1 MKFGIGQTVKRLE
14 DQNLL
19 TGKGAFTDDQMP
31 GEGRAVAFLRAPFAH
46 AIITHLDI
54 SAARA
59 ADGVVLAASQADL
72 DADNV
77 GEINCNFYPENRDG
91 SQVPRTT
98 KPPMARSK
106 VRHAG
111 DLVAMVV
118 AETRQQAMD
127 ALDLIEVDY
136 DPLDAVTDVYDA
148 MRPEAPQLHDEYVN
162 NIVFDW
168 EAGDINNARAKLDAA
183 LSEGATL
190 VEIDVINS
198 RVMPNAMETRPVV
211 AMPSEEI
218 GGLRVWLPS
227 QGPVGLAGQ
236 IATALGYE
244 DEQLQVLTG
253 DVGGGFGYKIFLH
266 PEQLCIA
273 WAAKVTQS
281 LVRWQQDRSDAFLS
295 DLHGRDNRSVARA
308 AVDDRGRVLALD
320 VRVHA
325 NMGSWLSNFSCYI
338 PTLSACRTLTG
349 PYDIQDVGMQV
360 LGIVTNTPAVDA
372 FRGAGRPEANYLLER
387 LMDHIAAELALD
399 RVAVRNENLIK
410 AEQIPYA
417 MVEGGV
423 VDSGD
428 MPGLLA
434 DAMEKADWQGFEARR
449 RAARAKGK
457 YRGIGL
463 AMYLEQCGGG
473 GGAGVDIEFEA
484 DGTAV
489 IYAAQQDNGQ
499 AHRTTLTQIFSHQ
512 LGYDVEKIKIVQGN
526 SLRTPSGSTGG
537 ARMSAVLGSTLSQAA
552 DLIAEKAM
560 PLAAEQLEVAP
571 SDIQFADGLFSAA
584 GTNRSIEIEEL
595 VGLLAR
601 DTPAEHPL
609 NQKHL
614 YTTKGASYPY
624 GCHIV
629 EIEVDMA
636 TLKPQILDYTVVD
649 DIGNVINPMTF
660 AGQIHG
666 GIAQGVGQA
675 LYEHV
680 AFDPDGQLLA
690 GSLMDYTLPRA
701 DHLPSFSIST
711 RSTVCQ
717 NNVLGVK
724 GVGEAGAIGAP
735 PAVISALC
743 DALGVVHI
751 DMPATLQ
758 KIWETM
764 KPKKEAI

>member
-31 GEGRAVAFLRAPFAH
+31 GQGRTVAFLRAPFAH
-46 AIITHLDI
+46 AAITHLDL
-54 SAARA
+54 SAARS
-59 ADGVVLAASQADL
+59 ADGVVLAACQADL

-77 GEINCNFYPENRDG
+77 GEIQCQFYPVNRDG
-91 SQVPRTT
+91 SKVPKTT
-98 KPPMARSK
+98 KPPMAREL

-136 DPLDAVTDVYDA
+136 DPLEAVTDVYAA
-148 MRPEAPQLHDEYVN
+148 MQPEAPQLHSEYPN

-168 EAGDINNARAKLDAA
+168 EAGTIDTARDEIEAA
-183 LSEGATL
+183 VAGGARL
-190 VEIDVINS
+190 VEIDVVNS

-211 AMPSEEI
+211 AMPCDEI
-218 GGLRVWLPS
+218 EGLRLWLPS
-227 QGPVGLAGQ
+227 QGPVGLAEQ
-236 IATALGYE
+236 LADALGYE
-244 DEQLQVLTG
+244 HNQLQVLTG

-273 WAAKVTQS
+273 WAAKTTKS

-295 DLHGRDNRSVARA
+295 DLHGRDNRSIARA
-308 AVDDRGRVLALD
+308 AVDTKGRVLALD

-349 PYDIQDVGMQV
+349 PYDIQIAGMQV

-387 LMDHIAAELALD
+387 LMDHIAVELDID
-399 RVAVRNENLIK
+399 RVAVRQANLIQP
-410 AEQIPYA
+410 EQIPYA
-417 MVEGGV
+417 MIEGGT

-449 RAARAKGK
+449 STARANGK
-457 YRGIGL
+457 YLGIGL

-473 GGAGVDIEFEA
+473 GGSGVDVEFQG
-484 DGTAV
+484 DGTAI
-489 IYAAQQDNGQ
+489 IYASQQDNGQ
-499 AHRTTLTQIFSHQ
+499 GHRTTLTQIFSAQ
-512 LGYDVEKIKIVQGN
+512 LGYDADKIKIVQGD
-526 SLRTPSGSTGG
+526 SQRTPRGTTGG

-552 DLIAEKAM
+552 DLIAEKAK
-560 PLAAEQLEVAP
+560 PFAAEQLDAAIE
-571 SDIQFADGLFSAA
+571 DIQFAEGIFSAA
-584 GTNRSIEIEEL
+584 GTNRSIEIEAL
-595 VGLLAR
+595 VEALAS
-601 DTPAEHPL
+601 DMPAEHPL
-609 NQKHL
+609 NQQHE

-636 TLKPQILDYTVVD
+636 TLQPQILRYTVVD

-675 LYEHV
+675 LFEHV
-680 AFDPDGQLLA
+680 AFDEDGQLLA

-711 RSTVCQ
+711 RNTVCQ

-751 DMPATLQ
+751 EMPATLQ
-758 KIWETM
+758 AIWRTM
-764 KPKKEAI
+764 KPAKEAV

>member
-14 DQNLL
+14 DRNLL

-31 GEGRAVAFLRAPFAH
+31 GQGRAVAFLRAPFAH
-46 AIITHLDI
+46 AAITHLDL
-54 SAARA
+54 SAARS

-77 GEINCNFYPENRDG
+77 GEVHCQFYPDNRDG
-91 SQVPRTT
+91 SKVPHTT
-98 KPPMARSK
+98 KPPMARDI

-136 DPLDAVTDVYDA
+136 DPLEAVTDVYAA
-148 MRPEAPQLHDEYVN
+148 MQPEAPQLHAEYPN

-168 EAGDINNARAKLDAA
+168 EAGTIDKARAEIEAA
-183 LSEGATL
+183 VASGARL
-190 VEIDVINS
+190 VEIDVVNS

-211 AMPSEEI
+211 AMPADDMD
-218 GGLRVWLPS
+218 GLRLWLPS
-227 QGPVGLAGQ
+227 QGPVGLAEQ
-236 IATALGYE
+236 LADALGY
-244 DEQLQVLTG
+244 DHNQLQVLTG

-273 WAAKVTQS
+273 WAAKTTNS

-308 AVDDRGRVLALD
+308 AVDAHGRVLALD

-349 PYDIQDVGMQV
+349 PYDIQIAGMQV

-387 LMDHIAAELALD
+387 LMDHIAAELNLD
-399 RVAVRNENLIK
+399 RIAVRQANLIQP
-410 AEQIPYA
+410 EQIPYA
-417 MVEGGV
+417 MIEGGT

-449 RAARAKGK
+449 SAARAKGK
-457 YRGIGL
+457 YLGIGL

-473 GGAGVDIEFEA
+473 GGSGVDVEFHA

-489 IYAAQQDNGQ
+489 VYASQQDNGQ

-512 LGYDVEKIKIVQGN
+512 LGYDADKIKIVQGD
-526 SLRTPSGSTGG
+526 SQRTPRGTTGG

-552 DLIAEKAM
+552 DIIADKAK
-560 PLAAEQLEVAP
+560 PFAAEQLDAAP
-571 SDIQFADGLFSAA
+571 EDVQFAEGIFSAT
-584 GTNRSIEIEEL
+584 GTNRSIEIEAL
-595 VGLLAR
+595 VEVLASEV
-601 DTPAEHPL
+601 PAEHPL
-609 NQKHL
+609 NQQHE

-636 TLKPQILDYTVVD
+636 TLQPQILRYTVVD

-675 LYEHV
+675 LFEHV
-680 AFDPDGQLLA
+680 AFDEDGQLLA

-711 RSTVCQ
+711 RNTVCQ

-751 DMPATLQ
+751 EMPATLQ
-758 KIWETM
+758 AIWQTM
-764 KPKKEAI
+764 RPEKEAV

>member
-14 DQNLL
+14 DRNLL
-19 TGKGAFTDDQMP
+19 TGKGVFTDDQMP
-31 GEGRAVAFLRAPFAH
+31 GQGRAVAFLRAPFAH
-46 AIITHLDI
+46 AHITHLDL
-54 SAARA
+54 SAARSA
-59 ADGVVLAASQADL
+59 EGVVLVASQADL

-77 GEINCNFYPENRDG
+77 GEVHCQFYPENRDG
-91 SQVPRTT
+91 SKVPKTT
-98 KPPMARSK
+98 KPPMAREL

-136 DPLDAVTDVYDA
+136 DPLEAVTDVYAA
-148 MRPEAPQLHDEYVN
+148 MQPEAPQLHAEYPN

-168 EAGDINNARAKLDAA
+168 EAGTIDTARAEIEAA
-183 LSEGATL
+183 VAGGARL
-190 VEIDVINS
+190 VEIDVVNS

-211 AMPSEEI
+211 AMPADDME
-218 GGLRVWLPS
+218 GLRLWLPS
-227 QGPVGLAGQ
+227 QGPVGLAQ
-236 IATALGYE
+236 QLADALGYE
-244 DEQLQVLTG
+244 HDQLQVLTG

-273 WAAKVTQS
+273 WAAKTTNS

-308 AVDDRGRVLALD
+308 AVDADGRVLALD

-349 PYDIQDVGMQV
+349 PYDIQIAGMQV

-387 LMDHIAAELALD
+387 LMDHIAAELHID
-399 RVAVRNENLIK
+399 RIAVRQANLIQP
-410 AEQIPYA
+410 EQIPYT
-417 MVEGGV
+417 MIEGGS

-449 RAARAKGK
+449 SAARAKGK
-457 YRGIGL
+457 YLGIGL

-473 GGAGVDIEFEA
+473 GGAGVDIEFQD
-484 DGTAV
+484 DGMAV

-512 LGYDVEKIKIVQGN
+512 LGYDADKIKIVQGD
-526 SLRTPSGSTGG
+526 SLRTPSGTTGG

-552 DLIAEKAM
+552 DLIAEKAK
-560 PLAAEQLEVAP
+560 PFAAEQLDAGIE
-571 SDIQFADGLFSAA
+571 DIQFAEGIFSAA
-584 GTNRSIEIEEL
+584 GTNRSIEIETL
-595 VGLLAR
+595 VGVLAS
-601 DTPAEHPL
+601 DAPAEHPL
-609 NQKHL
+609 NQQHE

-636 TLKPQILDYTVVD
+636 TLQPQILRYTVVD

-675 LYEHV
+675 LFEHV
-680 AFDPDGQLLA
+680 AFDEDGQLLA

-751 DMPATLQ
+751 EMPATLQ
-758 KIWETM
+758 TIWQTM
-764 KPKKEAI
+764 KPVKEAV

>member
-31 GEGRAVAFLRAPFAH
+31 GQGRAVAFLRAPFAH
-46 AIITHLDI
+46 AAITHLDL
-54 SAARA
+54 SAARS
-59 ADGVVLAASQADL
+59 ADGVVLAACQADL

-77 GEINCNFYPENRDG
+77 GEIQCQFYPVNRDG
-91 SQVPRTT
+91 SKVPKTT
-98 KPPMARSK
+98 KPPMAREL

-136 DPLDAVTDVYDA
+136 DPLEAVTDVYAA
-148 MRPEAPQLHDEYVN
+148 MQPEAPQLHSEYPN

-168 EAGDINNARAKLDAA
+168 EAGTIDTARAEIEAA
-183 LSEGATL
+183 VAGGARL
-190 VEIDVINS
+190 VEIDVVNS

-211 AMPSEEI
+211 AMHADDMD
-218 GGLRVWLPS
+218 GLRLWLPS
-227 QGPVGLAGQ
+227 QGPVGLAEQ
-236 IATALGYE
+236 LADALGYE
-244 DEQLQVLTG
+244 HNQLQVLTG

-273 WAAKVTQS
+273 WAAKTTKS
-281 LVRWQQDRSDAFLS
+281 LVRWQQERSDAFLS
-295 DLHGRDNRSVARA
+295 DLHGRDNRSIARA
-308 AVDDRGRVLALD
+308 AVDTKGRVLALD

-349 PYDIQDVGMQV
+349 PYDIQIAGMQV

-387 LMDHIAAELALD
+387 LMDHIAVELDID
-399 RVAVRNENLIK
+399 RVAVRQANLIQP
-410 AEQIPYA
+410 EQIPYA
-417 MVEGGV
+417 MIEGGT

-449 RAARAKGK
+449 STARANGK
-457 YRGIGL
+457 YLGIGL

-473 GGAGVDIEFEA
+473 GGSGVDVEFQG
-484 DGTAV
+484 DGTAI
-489 IYAAQQDNGQ
+489 IYASQQDNGQ
-499 AHRTTLTQIFSHQ
+499 GHRTTLTQIFSAQ
-512 LGYDVEKIKIVQGN
+512 LGYDADKIKIVQGD
-526 SLRTPSGSTGG
+526 SQRTPRGTTGG

-552 DLIAEKAM
+552 DLIAEKAK
-560 PLAAEQLEVAP
+560 PFAAEQLDAAIE
-571 SDIQFADGLFSAA
+571 DIQFAEGIFSAA
-584 GTNRSIEIEEL
+584 GTNRFIEIEAL
-595 VGLLAR
+595 VEALAS
-601 DTPAEHPL
+601 DVPAEHPL
-609 NQKHL
+609 NQQHE

-636 TLKPQILDYTVVD
+636 TLQPQILRYTVVD

-675 LYEHV
+675 LFEHV
-680 AFDPDGQLLA
+680 AFDEDGQLLA

-711 RSTVCQ
+711 RNTVCQ

-751 DMPATLQ
+751 EMPATLQ
-758 KIWETM
+758 AIWQTM
-764 KPKKEAI
+764 KPAKEAV

>member
-31 GEGRAVAFLRAPFAH
+31 GQGRAVAFLRAPFAH
-46 AIITHLDI
+46 AAITHLDL
-54 SAARA
+54 SAARS
-59 ADGVVLAASQADL
+59 ADGVVLAACQADL
-72 DADNV
+72 DAVNV
-77 GEINCNFYPENRDG
+77 GEIQCQFYPVNRDG
-91 SQVPRTT
+91 SKVPKTT
-98 KPPMARSK
+98 KPPMAREL

-136 DPLDAVTDVYDA
+136 DPLEAVTDVYAA
-148 MRPEAPQLHDEYVN
+148 MQPEAPQLHSEYPN

-168 EAGDINNARAKLDAA
+168 EAGTIDTARAEIEAA
-183 LSEGATL
+183 VAGGARL
-190 VEIDVINS
+190 VEIDVVNS

-211 AMPSEEI
+211 AMPCDEI
-218 GGLRVWLPS
+218 EGLCLWLPS
-227 QGPVGLAGQ
+227 QGPVGLAEQ
-236 IATALGYE
+236 LADALGYE
-244 DEQLQVLTG
+244 HNQLQVLTG

-273 WAAKVTQS
+273 WAAKTTKS
-281 LVRWQQDRSDAFLS
+281 LVRWQQERSDAFLS
-295 DLHGRDNRSVARA
+295 DLHGRDNRSIARA
-308 AVDDRGRVLALD
+308 AVDTKGRVLALD

-349 PYDIQDVGMQV
+349 PYDIQIAGMQV

-387 LMDHIAAELALD
+387 LMDHIAVELDID
-399 RVAVRNENLIK
+399 RVAVRQANLIQP
-410 AEQIPYA
+410 EQIPYA
-417 MVEGGV
+417 MIEGGT

-449 RAARAKGK
+449 STARANGK
-457 YRGIGL
+457 YLGIGL

-473 GGAGVDIEFEA
+473 GGSGVDVEFQG
-484 DGTAV
+484 DGTAI
-489 IYAAQQDNGQ
+489 IYASQQDNGQ
-499 AHRTTLTQIFSHQ
+499 GHRTTLTQIFSAQ
-512 LGYDVEKIKIVQGN
+512 LGYDADKIKIVQGD
-526 SLRTPSGSTGG
+526 SQRTPRGTTGG

-552 DLIAEKAM
+552 DLIAEKAK
-560 PLAAEQLEVAP
+560 PFAAEQLDAAIE
-571 SDIQFADGLFSAA
+571 DIQFAEGIFSAA
-584 GTNRSIEIEEL
+584 GTNRSIEIEAL
-595 VGLLAR
+595 VEALAS
-601 DTPAEHPL
+601 DVPAEHPL
-609 NQKHL
+609 NQQHE

-636 TLKPQILDYTVVD
+636 TLQPQILRYTVVD

-675 LYEHV
+675 LFEHV
-680 AFDPDGQLLA
+680 AFDEDGQLLA

-711 RSTVCQ
+711 RNTVCQ

-751 DMPATLQ
+751 EMPATLQ
-758 KIWETM
+758 AIWQTM
-764 KPKKEAI
+764 KPAKEAV

>member
-31 GEGRAVAFLRAPFAH
+31 GQGRAVAFLRAPFAH
-46 AIITHLDI
+46 AAITHLDL
-54 SAARA
+54 SAARS
-59 ADGVVLAASQADL
+59 ADGVVLAACQADL

-77 GEINCNFYPENRDG
+77 GEIQCQFYPVNRDG
-91 SQVPRTT
+91 SKVPKTT
-98 KPPMARSK
+98 KPPMAREL

-136 DPLDAVTDVYDA
+136 DPLEAVTDVYAA
-148 MRPEAPQLHDEYVN
+148 MQPEAPQLHSEYPN

-168 EAGDINNARAKLDAA
+168 EAGTIDTARAEIEAA
-183 LSEGATL
+183 VAGGARL
-190 VEIDVINS
+190 VEIDVVNS

-211 AMPSEEI
+211 AMPCDEI
-218 GGLRVWLPS
+218 EGLRLWLPS
-227 QGPVGLAGQ
+227 QGPVGLAEQ
-236 IATALGYE
+236 LADALGYE
-244 DEQLQVLTG
+244 HNQLQVLTG

-273 WAAKVTQS
+273 WAAKTTKS
-281 LVRWQQDRSDAFLS
+281 LVRWQQERSDAFLS
-295 DLHGRDNRSVARA
+295 DLHGRDNRSIARA
-308 AVDDRGRVLALD
+308 AVDTKGRVLALD

-349 PYDIQDVGMQV
+349 PYDIQIAGMQV

-387 LMDHIAAELALD
+387 LMDHIAVELDID
-399 RVAVRNENLIK
+399 RVAVRQANLIQP
-410 AEQIPYA
+410 EQIPYA
-417 MVEGGV
+417 MIEGGT

-449 RAARAKGK
+449 STARANGK
-457 YRGIGL
+457 YLGIGL

-473 GGAGVDIEFEA
+473 GGSGVDVEFQG
-484 DGTAV
+484 DGTAI
-489 IYAAQQDNGQ
+489 IYASQQDNGQ
-499 AHRTTLTQIFSHQ
+499 GHRTTLTQIFSAQ
-512 LGYDVEKIKIVQGN
+512 LGYDADKIKIVQGD
-526 SLRTPSGSTGG
+526 SQRTPRGTTGG

-552 DLIAEKAM
+552 DLIAEKAK
-560 PLAAEQLEVAP
+560 PFAAEQLDAAIE
-571 SDIQFADGLFSAA
+571 DIQFAEGIFSAA
-584 GTNRSIEIEEL
+584 GTNRSIEIEAL
-595 VGLLAR
+595 VEALAS
-601 DTPAEHPL
+601 DVPAEHPL
-609 NQKHL
+609 NQQHE

-636 TLKPQILDYTVVD
+636 TLQPQILRYTVVD

-675 LYEHV
+675 LFEHV
-680 AFDPDGQLLA
+680 AFDEDGQLLA

-711 RSTVCQ
+711 RNTVCQ

-751 DMPATLQ
+751 EMPATLQ
-758 KIWETM
+758 AIWQTM
-764 KPKKEAI
+764 KPAKEAV

>member
-14 DQNLL
+14 DRNLL
-19 TGKGAFTDDQMP
+19 TGKGVFTDDQMP
-31 GEGRAVAFLRAPFAH
+31 GQGRAVAFLRAPFAH
-46 AIITHLDI
+46 AHITHLDL
-54 SAARA
+54 SAARSA
-59 ADGVVLAASQADL
+59 EGVVLVASQADL

-77 GEINCNFYPENRDG
+77 GEVHCQFYPENRDG
-91 SQVPRTT
+91 SKVPKTT
-98 KPPMARSK
+98 KPPMAREL

-127 ALDLIEVDY
+127 ALDLVEVDY
-136 DPLDAVTDVYDA
+136 DPLEAVTDVYAA
-148 MRPEAPQLHDEYVN
+148 MQPEAPQLHAEYPN

-168 EAGDINNARAKLDAA
+168 EAGTIDTARAEIEAA
-183 LSEGATL
+183 VAGGARL
-190 VEIDVINS
+190 VEIDVVNS

-211 AMPSEEI
+211 AMPADDME
-218 GGLRVWLPS
+218 GLRLWLPS
-227 QGPVGLAGQ
+227 QGPVGLAEQ
-236 IATALGYE
+236 LADALGYE
-244 DEQLQVLTG
+244 HNQLQVLTG

-273 WAAKVTQS
+273 WAAKTTNS
-281 LVRWQQDRSDAFLS
+281 LVRWQQERSDAFLS

-308 AVDDRGRVLALD
+308 AVDADGRVLALD

-349 PYDIQDVGMQV
+349 PYDIQIAGMQV

-387 LMDHIAAELALD
+387 LMDHIAAELHID
-399 RVAVRNENLIK
+399 RIAVRQANLIQP
-410 AEQIPYA
+410 EQIPYA
-417 MVEGGV
+417 MIEGGS

-449 RAARAKGK
+449 SAARAKGK
-457 YRGIGL
+457 YLGIGL

-473 GGAGVDIEFEA
+473 GGAGVDIEFQD
-484 DGTAV
+484 DGMAV

-512 LGYDVEKIKIVQGN
+512 LGYDADKIKIVQGD
-526 SLRTPSGSTGG
+526 SLRTPSGTTGG

-552 DLIAEKAM
+552 DLIAEKAK
-560 PLAAEQLEVAP
+560 PFAAEQLDAGIE
-571 SDIQFADGLFSAA
+571 DIQFAEGIFSAA
-584 GTNRSIEIEEL
+584 GTNRSIEIETL
-595 VGLLAR
+595 VGVLAS
-601 DTPAEHPL
+601 DAPAEHPL
-609 NQKHL
+609 NQQHV

-636 TLKPQILDYTVVD
+636 TLQPQILRYTVVD

-675 LYEHV
+675 LFEHV
-680 AFDPDGQLLA
+680 AFDEDGQLLA

-751 DMPATLQ
+751 EMPATLQ
-758 KIWETM
+758 TIWQTM
-764 KPKKEAI
+764 KPEKEAV

>member
-14 DQNLL
+14 DRNLL
-19 TGKGAFTDDQMP
+19 TGKGVFTDDQMP
-31 GEGRAVAFLRAPFAH
+31 GQGRAVAFLRAPFAH
-46 AIITHLDI
+46 AHITHLDL
-54 SAARA
+54 SAARSA
-59 ADGVVLAASQADL
+59 EGVVLVASQADL

-77 GEINCNFYPENRDG
+77 GEVHCQFYPENRDG
-91 SQVPRTT
+91 SKVPKTT
-98 KPPMARSK
+98 KPPMAREL

-127 ALDLIEVDY
+127 ALDLVEVDY
-136 DPLDAVTDVYDA
+136 DPLEAVTDVYAA
-148 MRPEAPQLHDEYVN
+148 MQPEAPQLHAEYPN

-168 EAGDINNARAKLDAA
+168 EAGTIDTARAEIEAA
-183 LSEGATL
+183 VAGGARL
-190 VEIDVINS
+190 VEIDVVNS

-211 AMPSEEI
+211 AMPADDME
-218 GGLRVWLPS
+218 GLRLWLPS
-227 QGPVGLAGQ
+227 QGPVGLAEQ
-236 IATALGYE
+236 LADALGYE
-244 DEQLQVLTG
+244 HNQLQVLTG

-273 WAAKVTQS
+273 WAAKTTNS
-281 LVRWQQDRSDAFLS
+281 LVRWQQERSDAFLS

-308 AVDDRGRVLALD
+308 AVDADGRVLALD

-349 PYDIQDVGMQV
+349 PYDIQIAGMQV

-387 LMDHIAAELALD
+387 LMDHIAAELHID
-399 RVAVRNENLIK
+399 RIAVRQANLIQP
-410 AEQIPYA
+410 EQIPYA
-417 MVEGGV
+417 MIEGGS

-449 RAARAKGK
+449 SAARAKGK
-457 YRGIGL
+457 YLGIGL

-473 GGAGVDIEFEA
+473 GGAGVDIEFQD
-484 DGTAV
+484 DGMAV

-512 LGYDVEKIKIVQGN
+512 LGYDADKIKIVQGD
-526 SLRTPSGSTGG
+526 SLRTPSGTTGG

-552 DLIAEKAM
+552 DLIAEKAK
-560 PLAAEQLEVAP
+560 PFAAEQLDAGIE
-571 SDIQFADGLFSAA
+571 DIQFAEGIFSAA
-584 GTNRSIEIEEL
+584 GTNRSIEIETL
-595 VGLLAR
+595 VGVLAS
-601 DTPAEHPL
+601 DAPAEHPL
-609 NQKHL
+609 NQQHV

-636 TLKPQILDYTVVD
+636 TLQPQILRYTVVD

-675 LYEHV
+675 LFEHV
-680 AFDPDGQLLA
+680 AFDEDGQLLA

-751 DMPATLQ
+751 EMPATLQ
-758 KIWETM
+758 TIWQIM
-764 KPKKEAI
+764 KPGKEAV

>member
-14 DQNLL
+14 DRNLL
-19 TGKGAFTDDQMP
+19 TGKGAFTDDQLP
-31 GEGRAVAFLRAPFAH
+31 GQGRAVAFLRAPFAH
-46 AIITHLDI
+46 AAITHLDL
-54 SAARA
+54 SAART

-77 GEINCNFYPENRDG
+77 GEVQCQFYPENRDG
-91 SQVPRTT
+91 SQVPKTT
-98 KPPMARSK
+98 KPPMARDI

-136 DPLDAVTDVYDA
+136 DPLEAVTDVYAA
-148 MRPEAPQLHDEYVN
+148 MQPEAPQLHAEYPN

-168 EAGDINNARAKLDAA
+168 EAGTIDTARAEIDAA
-183 LSEGATL
+183 VAGGARL
-190 VEIDVINS
+190 VEIDVVNS

-211 AMPSEEI
+211 AMPYDEI
-218 GGLRVWLPS
+218 GGLRLWLPS

-236 IATALGYE
+236 IADALGYKH
-244 DEQLQVLTG
+244 DQLQVITG

-273 WAAKVTQS
+273 WAAKTTQS
-281 LVRWQQDRSDAFLS
+281 LVRWQQERSDAFLS

-308 AVDDRGRVLALD
+308 AVDNDGRVLALD

-349 PYDIQDVGMQV
+349 PYDIQIAGMQV

-387 LMDHIAAELALD
+387 LMDHIAAELKLD
-399 RVAVRNENLIK
+399 RVAVRKANLIQP
-410 AEQIPYA
+410 EQIPYP
-417 MVEGGV
+417 MIEGGT

-449 RAARAKGK
+449 NLARANGK
-457 YRGIGL
+457 YLGIGL

-473 GGAGVDIEFEA
+473 GGSGVDIEFQA

-512 LGYDVEKIKIVQGN
+512 LGYDADKIKIVQGD
-526 SLRTPSGSTGG
+526 SLRTPSGTTGG

-552 DLIAEKAM
+552 DLIAEKAK
-560 PLAAEQLEVAP
+560 PFAAEQLDAP
-571 SDIQFADGLFSAA
+571 VDDIQFADGIFRAE
-584 GTNRSIEIEEL
+584 GTNRSIEIEALAL
-595 VGLLAR
+595 VLAT
-601 DTPAEHPL
+601 DVPAEHPL
-609 NQKHL
+609 NQQHE

-636 TLKPQILDYTVVD
+636 TLQPQILRYTVVD

-675 LYEHV
+675 LFEHV
-680 AFDPDGQLLA
+680 AFDEDGQLLA

-711 RSTVCQ
+711 RSTPCQ

-751 DMPATLQ
+751 EMPATLQ
-758 KIWETM
+758 TIWQTM
-764 KPKKEAI
+764 KPEKEAV